1 MKVPLAQDSAVAR
14 GEATEVDFFGRS
26 VLLTRGEDD
35 RVRAYMNVCLH
46 LGGPL
51 ELSEDGQTFRCQWH
65 QACFSAATG
74 EATHAPAP
82 RGSRLLRLPTRI
94 EAGQVVYVY
103 GE

>member
-1 MKVPLAQDSAVAR
+1 MKVPLAQDSAVER
-14 GEATEVDFFGRS
+14 GKTTDVDFFGRS
-26 VLLTRGEDD
+26 VLLTRGDD
-35 RVRAYMNVCLH
+35 EKVRAYMNVCMH

-51 ELSEDGQTFRCQWH
+51 ELSQDGETFQCQWH

-82 RGSRLLRLPTRI
+82 RTSRLLRLPTRI
-94 EAGQVVYVY
+94 EDGQVVYVY

>member
-1 MKVPLAQDSAVAR
+1 MKVPLMEERAVER
-14 GEATEVDFFGRS
+14 GKATEVDFFGRS

-51 ELSEDGQTFRCQWH
+51 TLSEDGQTFRCQWH

-74 EATHAPAP
+74 EATCAPAP
-82 RGSRLLRLPTRI
+82 RGARLLRLPTRV
-94 EAGQVVYVY
+94 EDGQVVYVY